1 MFTVNIK
8 ANVLHISSDSS
19 FTSNLYS
26 VYINMKTINYTVL
39 RANTGT

>member
-8 ANVLHISSDSS
+8 ANVLHISNDSS

-39 RANTGT
+39 RTNTGT